1 MLSER
6 LLFAA
11 SAPTPR
17 THVVC
22 VPCAPVC
29 SGRLEGTVKKF
40 EQQSETVKGNIAA
53 LQKGNAQQ

>member
-11 SAPTPR
+11 SAPTSHTLTSLCR
-17 THVVC
+17 
-22 VPCAPVC
+22 AARVC

-40 EQQSETVKGNIAA
+40 EQQSETVKGSIAA

>member
-6 LLFAA
+6 LLLLPPLPHPVLT
-11 SAPTPR
+11 SLCR
-17 THVVC
+17 T
-22 VPCAPVC
+22 ARVC

>member
-6 LLFAA
+6 LLLAA
-11 SAPTPR
+11 SAPTSR
-17 THVVC
+17 TLTSLCH
-22 VPCAPVC
+22 AARVC